1 MPDVS
6 VKCRAAKEECQVS
19 LLSGFSF
26 LKLPFLEDY
35 INYTK
40 PLLPESAQSALSQ
53 PLPHRFTPHYP
64 VLTMTTAYCSH
75 LH

>member
-19 LLSGFSF
+19 LLSGFSL

-35 INYTK
+35 INSTN
-40 PLLPESAQSALSQ
+40 PLLPLS
-53 PLPHRFTPHYP
+53 LLK
-64 VLTMTTAYCSH
+64 VLSLNLCHTVSRCITLYS
-75 LH
+75 L